1 MFEYNLIAR
10 DAATLARAGAFS
22 TPHGTLLTPVFAP
35 VGTQAT
41 VKTLTPRDL
50 REVGASLVLANTY
63 HLYLRPGTER
73 IRDFGGIHAWMGW
86 ERPMLTDSGGFQVFS
101 LSAIRKVDADGVTFR
116 SHLDGSTHRFT
127 PENVVQAEENI
138 GADIIMCLDEC
149 ADPNNRAYIEKAL
162 ERTHAW
168 AARCKAAQ
176 ARKDQALFGIVQG
189 GIYRDLRLESART
202 LSALDFPGYAIG
214 GLSVGE
220 TKEQMY
226 ETLDYTTPELPPD
239 KPRYLM
245 GVGAPEDVVEGVA
258 RGIDIFDCVLPT
270 RVARNGGLFTRQ
282 GRMNLRNS
290 RYEDD
295 PLPIE
300 PGCDCYACQNF
311 SRAYIRHLHK
321 AEEILGLHLAT
332 VHNIR
337 FMTRLMDEIR
347 AAILDS
353 TFPTYREAFLAE
365 YKITDQAVRHAQAEA
380 RMKSRLQKAT
390 NKQKV

>member
-1 MFEYNLIAR
+1 MFEYNLEVKDPLTA
-10 DAATLARAGAFS
+10 ARAGTFT

-50 REVGASLVLANTY
+50 RELGATLVLSNTY

-73 IRDFGGIHAWMGW
+73 IRDFGGLHAWMGW
-86 ERPMLTDSGGFQVFS
+86 ERPMLTGSGGFQVFS
-101 LSAIRKVDADGVTFR
+101 LAQMRKVDPDGVTFR
-116 SHLDGSTHRFT
+116 SHIDGSLHRFT
-127 PENVVQAEENI
+127 PESVIQNEENI

-149 ADPNNRAYIEKAL
+149 PEPLNRKYNEEAL
-162 ERTHAW
+162 VRTHSW

-176 ARKDQALFGIVQG
+176 KRCDQALFGIVQG
-189 GIYRDLRLESART
+189 GVFGDLRVESARM
-202 LSALDFPGYAIG
+202 LAALEFPGYAVG

-226 ETLDYTTPELPPD
+226 TTLDLTVPELPAS

-245 GVGAPEDVVEGVA
+245 GVGAPEDIVEGVA

-270 RVARNGGLFTRQ
+270 RTARNGGLLTPD
-282 GRMNLRNS
+282 GRLNLQNS
-290 RYEDD
+290 KYAAD

-300 PGCDCYACQNF
+300 PGCNCYTCQNF
-311 SRAYIRHLHK
+311 SRAYLRHLFK

-337 FMTRLMDEIR
+337 FMMRLMDQIR
-347 AAILDS
+347 GAIVAG
-353 TFPTYREAFLAE
+353 TFAQFHERFLARFQLPN
-365 YKITDQAVRHAQAEA
+365 QAVRHAQREA
-380 RMKSRLQKAT
+380 RLQQRAQQTARK
-390 NKQKV
+390 